1 LTLSA
6 FNFKLSPFC
15 LDTDKNMG
23 NNTIKKKNIITL
35 LAVLCLSFAFFTKP
49 DKVQAQAGEPYEV
62 LAEINA
68 LRAANGLEPLMENQY
83 LNIAAQNHAD
93 WIAEDPALRG
103 GHTGE
108 GGTDATDRALAV
120 GYGEGKQVWVTENWA
135 RGTYTSSYVVN
146 NVWAISGPHLS
157 NMLTT
162 WHNEFGAGVALDT
175 QELTVYVV
183 NFGHSGSAV
192 IQPTITPGGP
202 TSTTAPIVQPVLTS
216 TPNPDGSVI
225 HIVQYGQTLWAIAD
239 AYEIPLAD
247 LLSQNGLTEDSAI
260 FPEEQLVI
268 VPGEKGGQ
276 ETAETTST
284 TGNPGTPETQEAT
297 PSPTLTPTEA
307 LEKSP
312 TPTLRTVTP
321 TASSTESPKS
331 NGGFLRNIFSGDTL
345 WVGIGLVAVSLFG
358 IALLF
363 FTSSRLR

>member
-1 LTLSA
+1 LTLSV
-6 FNFKLSPFC
+6 FNYKLSPFC

-23 NNTIKKKNIITL
+23 NYAIKKKNIITL
-35 LAVLCLSFAFFTKP
+35 LAVLCLSFAFITKP
-49 DKVQAQAGEPYEV
+49 DRVQAQAGEPYEV

-68 LRAANGLEPLMENQY
+68 LRAANGLEPLKENQY

-93 WIAEDPALRG
+93 WIAEDPAVRG

-135 RGTYTSSYVVN
+135 RGINMTASEVVYDIWQPSSPHFN
-146 NVWAISGPHLS
+146 N
-157 NMLTT
+157 MTTT
-162 WHNEFGAGVALDT
+162 WHNEFGAGVALDI
-175 QELTVYVV
+175 QGLTVYVV

-202 TSTTAPIVQPVLTS
+202 TSTTAPIIQPVLTA

-268 VPGEKGGQ
+268 VPGAEGGQ
-276 ETAETTST
+276 ETTETTS
-284 TGNPGTPETQEAT
+284 GAPGKTETQEIL
-297 PSPTLTPTEA
+297 PSSTLTPTKAPER
-307 LEKSP
+307 
-312 TPTLRTVTP
+312 TPTLAERTATP
-321 TASSTESPKS
+321 TETPKT
-331 NGGFLRNIFSGDTL
+331 NNFLRNIFSGDTL
-345 WVGIGLVAVSLFG
+345 WVGIGLVAVSVFG
-358 IALLF
+358 IVLLLF
-363 FTSSRLR
+363 TSARLR